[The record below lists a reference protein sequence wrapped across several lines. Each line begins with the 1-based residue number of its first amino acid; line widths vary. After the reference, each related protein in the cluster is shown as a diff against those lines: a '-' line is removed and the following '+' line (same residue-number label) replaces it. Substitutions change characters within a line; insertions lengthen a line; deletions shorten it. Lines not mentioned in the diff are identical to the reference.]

1 MTLLTEQRVRAAAL
15 RASTRLR
22 KSTKDLLT
30 EVAKT
35 SDNSFDIF
43 LSHSVKDA
51 DIVLGTLATLEAFG
65 FSVYVD
71 WVVDPEMKREH
82 VTTKTAA
89 VLRHRMGQCEL
100 LLYLKTENSADS
112 TWMPWE
118 LGYFDALKGRVGILP
133 VVKASLATFVGNEY
147 LGLYPYVDV
156 ATIEGT
162 GKEILW
168 INRGPKEYGRL
179 REWVAEPAEIQ
190 KRA

>member
-1 MTLLTEQRVRAAAL
+1 V
-15 RASTRLR
+15 
-22 KSTKDLLT
+22 LT

-35 SDNSFDIF
+35 SNNSFDIF

-51 DIVLGTLATLEAFG
+51 DIVLGTLETLGAFG

-82 VTTKTAA
+82 VTAETAA
-89 VLRHRMGQCEL
+89 VLRRRMGQCEL
-100 LLYLKTENSADS
+100 LLYLKTGNSAES

-133 VVKASLATFVGNEY
+133 LAKDRQDKFDGNEY

-156 ATIEGT
+156 ATNKVTE
-162 GKEILW
+162 KEILW
-168 INRGPKEYGRL
+168 INRGLKEYGRL
-179 REWVAEPAEIQ
+179 REWVTNPDEIQ